1 MSALLAVGLVAL
13 LAASGS
19 ARGGLGRL
27 RLGERGSRS
36 VFLDE
41 NSKTRIQAVHNQSF
55 TRSAVLSPAEA
66 SRKALS
72 ELRSM
77 GGEHRPPEAV
87 DALRVVSAGHKKILW
102 IDLVKINDE
111 QKGRGRGSAVARRME
126 AWAQAQGA
134 TLALAV
140 SYDFTGTGSPLP
152 FWEKLGYSSIYEDE
166 DVVGQP
172 TIIFKELKNG

>member
-1 MSALLAVGLVAL
+1 MSAALAIGLVGLLAL
-13 LAASGS
+13 SGS
-19 ARGGLGRL
+19 ARGRSARL
-27 RLGERGSRS
+27 RFDTSGSRS

-41 NSKTRIQAVHNQSF
+41 NSKTRTQSVPNQSF

-77 GGEHRPPEAV
+77 GGAHRPPEAV
-87 DALRVVSAGHKKILW
+87 DALRVVTAGHKKVLW
-102 IDLVKINDE
+102 IDMVKVNRE
-111 QKGRGRGSAVARRME
+111 AKGRGLGAAAAGRVETWGVE
-126 AWAQAQGA
+126 QGA

-140 SYDFTGTGSPLP
+140 SYDFTDTGSPLP